1 MPRVP
6 ALWLVL
12 LAALGGGL
20 GVACAR
26 KEPPGAELGAEP
38 KRSVVG
44 SAPQGA
50 TREDRREPSGAAL
63 GSLAD
68 NLPFAATGQKL
79 ASIAWRTWIY
89 TDTGPE
95 RTRYGYLRAGAVV
108 DARGPA
114 IVNSGCAGGWYRI
127 NPRGFVCV
135 GKGATLTLDDQVVQQ
150 AAVRAVRGQ
159 GLPFLYALSDSPPPH
174 LYFRLPSRKEM
185 LEVEGERVFDRAASF
200 RASAEHNGIRGAF
213 GQPGELPAFLADGGK
228 LIKPYGVKQ
237 TLQYASHGGVA
248 NSGSGF
254 ALQKIFVWEGREFGL
269 TTEHDLVA
277 LDRTRPVVPSEFA
290 GVVLE
295 DGEDLPVAFIDEH
308 YATLWGESPSGA
320 LAPKTDVKR
329 RQGFKLSGKKR
340 SGGMWQTRDGDWL
353 VGAAARIVE
362 PRKDFPSFATGDRKW
377 VDVSIG
383 DQTLV
388 AYVGRR
394 AVFAT
399 LVSTGRG
406 GMGDPE
412 RDLATVRGTFMIYDK
427 SVSAT
432 MDGDED
438 HADSYSLL
446 DVPFV
451 QYFPKGFAL
460 HGTYW
465 HDEFGRQRS
474 HGCVNLSPK
483 DSAWLF
489 EWTDPPVPEGWHGV
503 VNKDRGT
510 VVYVHG

>member
-1 MPRVP
+1 MLRASAPR
-6 ALWLVL
+6 LIL
-12 LAALGGGL
+12 LAALGGAL

-26 KEPPGAELGAEP
+26 KEPPGAEVGAEP
-38 KRSVVG
+38 LRSVVG
-44 SAPQGA
+44 APVVDAGESNA
-50 TREDRREPSGAAL
+50 PASSRVEL
-63 GSLAD
+63 GSRAD

-135 GKGATLTLDDQVVQQ
+135 GKGASLTLDDPVAQQ
-150 AAVRAVRGQ
+150 AAVRAVRGR
-159 GLPFLYALSDSPPPH
+159 GLPYLYALSDSPPPH

-200 RASAEHNGIRGAF
+200 RRNAESNGIRATF
-213 GQPGELPAFLADGGK
+213 GEPSEPPAFLADGGK

-237 TLQYASHGGVA
+237 TLQYAAHGGVA

-277 LDRTRPVVPSEFA
+277 LDRTRPVVPSELA

-295 DGEDLPVAFIDEH
+295 EGEDLPVAFIDAP
-308 YATLWGESPSGA
+308 YATLWAETASGN
-320 LAPKTDVKR
+320 LAPKADVKH
-329 RQGFKLSGKKR
+329 RQGFKLTGKKR
-340 SGGMWQTRDGDWL
+340 PGGMWQTRDGDWV
-353 VGAAARIVE
+353 VGSASRIVE
-362 PRKDFPSFATGDRKW
+362 PRTEFPSFATGDRKW

-438 HADSYSLL
+438 RADSYSLL

-451 QYFPKGFAL
+451 QYFHKGFAL

-474 HGCVNLSPK
+474 HGCVNLSPR

>member
-1 MPRVP
+1 
-6 ALWLVL
+6 LV
-12 LAALGGGL
+12 AG
-20 GVACAR
+20 CAR
-26 KEPPGAELGAEP
+26 REPPGADERLEVE
-38 KRSVVG
+38 RVVVRADA
-44 SAPQGA
+44 S
-50 TREDRREPSGAAL
+50 SGASSEASREKPKTDPNL
-63 GSLAD
+63 GTAAD
-68 NLPFAATGQKL
+68 SLPFVATGLKI

-95 RTRYGYLRAGAVV
+95 RTRYGYLRAGAIV

-114 IVNSGCAGGWYRI
+114 ITNSGCAGGWYRV

-135 GKGATLTLDDQVVQQ
+135 GKGATLDLDDPVVVQ
-150 AAVRAVRGQ
+150 ANVRPKRGE
-159 GLPFLYALSDSPPPH
+159 GLPFLYALSDDPPPH
-174 LYFRLPSRKEM
+174 LYFRLPSRREM
-185 LEVEGERVFDRAASF
+185 LEVEGAKVFDRAASF
-200 RASAEHNGIRGAF
+200 SRSADGNGIRATFGA
-213 GQPGELPAFLADGGK
+213 PGEVPEFLASGK
-228 LIKPYGVKQ
+228 KLTKPYGVKQ
-237 TLQYASHGGVA
+237 ALHYVSHAGKA
-248 NSGSGF
+248 NTGSGF
-254 ALQKIFVWEGREFGL
+254 ALQRTFSWEGREFGL

-290 GVVLE
+290 GLVLE
-295 DGEDLPVAFIDEH
+295 EGETLPVAFIDAP
-308 YATLWGESPSGA
+308 YATLWSETDSGSLSPSGD
-320 LAPKTDVKR
+320 LKKR
-329 RQGFKLSGKKR
+329 QAFKLSGKTR
-340 SGGMWQTRDGDWL
+340 PGDMRQTLSGDWI
-353 VGAAARIVE
+353 VGKSSRVIE

-377 VDVSIG
+377 IDVSIG
-383 DQTLV
+383 EQTLV
-388 AYVGRR
+388 AYVGRNP
-394 AVFAT
+394 VFAT

-412 RDLATVRGTFMIYDK
+412 RDMATVRGTFMIYDK

-438 HADSYSLL
+438 RSDGYSLL

-451 QYFPKGFAL
+451 QYFHKGFAL

-474 HGCVNLSPK
+474 HGCVNLSPR

-489 EWTDPPVPEGWHGV
+489 EWTDPLVPEGWHGV